1 MVTDFTK
8 TVISDKLAQGED
20 ELVVEGKK
28 KAFLDMLVELSRD
41 GSLSYEDIREE
52 VDTFMFEG
60 HDTTS
65 ASMGWT
71 LWCLAHNPDCQ
82 RRIHQELDSVFG
94 DTDRDI
100 TTDDLKQ
107 LKYLERCIKESL
119 RVRPSVPNFARIVEE
134 DTVIGIPA
142 RDIKY
147 CFRRC
152 LCPAGMFHHHLSLDA
167 SLQRRHLEGP
177 VRIRSRQIRG
187 RERGSAA
194 SLRLYSVQCRP
205 EELYRFVLSQ
215 LCLTHF

>member
-1 MVTDFTK
+1 MTRFRWLSGVGHTYEKHLKVVTDFTK
-8 TVISDKLAQGED
+8 TVISEKLAEAEGER
-20 ELVVEGKK
+20 GGK

-100 TTDDLKQ
+100 TDEDLKQ
-107 LKYLERCIKESL
+107 LKYLERCVKEGL
-119 RVRPSVPNFARIVEE
+119 RLRPSVPNFARKVEE
-134 DTVIGIPA
+134 DIEIGW
-142 RDIKY
+142 
-147 CFRRC
+147 
-152 LCPAGMFHHHLSLDA
+152 CPFLKNNN
-167 SLQRRHLEGP
+167 SLQTD
-177 VRIRSRQIRG
+177 S
-187 RERGSAA
+187 S
-194 SLRLYSVQCRP
+194 SLKAVPL
-205 EELYRFVLSQ
+205 
-215 LCLTHF
+215 